1 MNPGLGGRIEGTT
14 MPGSM
19 SLNGHY
25 LLNEMIARAGVPS
38 GVHLQVA
45 DRCNHA
51 CQHCYQIQG
60 RKGEMSTA
68 EIKALLDELA
78 EAGVFLLNVSGGEA
92 TLRPDLVELLRYARG
107 KGFALRLFTNGYTM
121 TEALAREIRQIG
133 VLSVEV
139 SLYSDE
145 PEGHDAVTRVPG
157 SHARTLAGVRH
168 LIAAG
173 VRVHLKAPATA
184 LVPDVFARVRRL
196 AGELG
201 GGVSVIT
208 SSDITPME
216 DGDQSSRELA
226 ADPAEL
232 VARGAVRPWSPPDDL
247 EAAMRETR
255 AEASC
260 GACRESVTVL
270 SNGDLRP
277 CTDIVAPLGNVR
289 TKRFLDLYR
298 EPGAQMVRGLTWGDV
313 HGCRDCHFL
322 PGCERCHASASHQ
335 GGDLLGPYASG
346 CAAMLARYEAGAGS
360 LTVLEPDAAC
370 APGRDPRLGPFHIV
384 ARGVVR
390 PAPDVLGEVDEE
402 RRRAFEWVRPKR
414 SFLEAMSYGND
425 PAASPARRRLP
436 LARGGP

>member
-1 MNPGLGGRIEGTT
+1 

-19 SLNGHY
+19 SLSGHY
-25 LLNEMIARAGVPS
+25 LLNEMTARVGVPS

-78 EAGVFLLNVSGGEA
+78 EAGIFLLNVSGGEA
-92 TLRPDLVELLRYARG
+92 TLRPDLLELLRYARG

-121 TEALAREIRQIG
+121 TEALAREIRKIG

-139 SLYSDE
+139 SVYSDE
-145 PEGHDAVTRVPG
+145 AAGHDAVTRVPG
-157 SHARTLAGVRH
+157 SHARTVEGVRH
-168 LIAAG
+168 LVAAG

-184 LVPDVFARVRRL
+184 IVPDAFARARRL
-196 AGELG
+196 GEAIG
-201 GGVSVIT
+201 GGISVIT

-216 DGDQSSRELA
+216 DGDQASRELA
-226 ADPAEL
+226 AAPGEL
-232 VARGAVRPWSPPDDL
+232 LERGAMRPWLPPDDL

-260 GACRESVTVL
+260 GACRDSVTVL
-270 SNGDLRP
+270 ANGDLRP

-289 TKRFLDLYR
+289 KRRFLDMYR
-298 EPGAQMVRGLTWGDV
+298 EPGAQMVRALTWGDV

-335 GGDLLGPYASG
+335 SGDLLGPYAAG
-346 CAAMLARYEAGAGS
+346 CVAMLARYEAGAGT
-360 LTVLEPDAAC
+360 LTLLEPDPAC
-370 APGRDPRLGPFHIV
+370 EPGRDARLGPFRIV
-384 ARGVVR
+384 APGVVQA
-390 PAPDVLGEVDEE
+390 APDVVTGVDEE
-402 RRRAFEWVRPKR
+402 RRQVFPWVRPQR
-414 SFLEAMSYGND
+414 AFLEAMSYGD
-425 PAASPARRRLP
+425 EGAPPAKTRRRLP
-436 LARGGP
+436 LAGGGP